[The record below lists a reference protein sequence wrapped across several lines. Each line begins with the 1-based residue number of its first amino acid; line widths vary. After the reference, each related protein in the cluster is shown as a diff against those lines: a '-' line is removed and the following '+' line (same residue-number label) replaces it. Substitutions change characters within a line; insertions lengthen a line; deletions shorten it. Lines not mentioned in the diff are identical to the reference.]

1 MRRTS
6 AEEQVEEDD
15 KVKNMSV
22 EALRAINPKLAD
34 AMLELMR
41 KAERRFEE
49 KLAEKDETIQ
59 KYKVQTEEYEVCMNA
74 YKCDNNGVL

>member
-41 KAERRFEE
+41 KAEEERRRFEE
-49 KLAEKDETIQ
+49 QLAEKDETI
-59 KYKVQTEEYEVCMNA
+59 
-74 YKCDNNGVL
+74 D